1 MKNILLLSVL
11 LIFGSYSFSQEILNN
26 QSVID
31 MIEIGFEE
39 QVIIDKIESSET
51 NFVTTVDEL
60 KTLKEKG
67 VIPSV
72 LSSMIKTSNQKEEI
86 KKVTFPNNNDN
97 HFFSVDG
104 YSKIV
109 KVDFMISEKVT
120 ESFDEVV
127 LRNVIVSLISKAR
140 GVIKNNLS
148 YVPKQV
154 YIGPKDE
161 HGIYN
166 AGLYFYAK
174 NAYGAE
180 GEESVYYKFSNSKS
194 DNNVV
199 EVDKTEKNNQQKFT
213 FNKVYMN
220 GTKLKMKGSFIFS
233 NDYYEFVLEDDVNQ
247 KKTFQNRKSLGDNR
261 WEEISVEMGIKS
273 EMEFN
278 GNDKKYKSD
287 GGTLTTKAMGYTMIY
302 VLNKVNE

>member
-1 MKNILLLSVL
+1 MKKLLLL
-11 LIFGSYSFSQEILNN
+11 FALIFSCHSFSQEILDN

-67 VIPSV
+67 IMPNV
-72 LSSMIKTSNQKEEI
+72 LSSMIKASNQKEEI
-86 KKVTFPNNNDN
+86 KKVTFPNNNDK

-109 KVDFMISEKVT
+109 KVDFIISEKVT
-120 ESFDEVV
+120 ESFDEEV

-140 GVIKNNLS
+140 GVIKNKLS

-154 YIGPKDE
+154 YISAKDE
-161 HGIYN
+161 DGIYN

-180 GEESVYYKFSNSKS
+180 GEESVYYKFSNIKS

-199 EVDKTEKNNQQKFT
+199 EFDKIEKNNQQKFT

-287 GGTLTTKAMGYTMIY
+287 GGTLTTKTMGYTMVY
-302 VLNKVNE
+302 VLNKVAE